1 MPVHDEVRGRREQ
14 WNADVRNGCALQ
26 VVLSVRGMN
35 QIICFD
41 KDSGVLVS
49 EAGVVLEAADNY
61 LREQGHIMP
70 IDLGAKGSC
79 VVHTHHPSL
88 NLAVNGLR

>member
-1 MPVHDEVRGRREQ
+1 
-14 WNADVRNGCALQ
+14 
-26 VVLSVRGMN
+26 MN

-88 NLAVNGLR
+88 NLAVNGLRQ